1 MFNLSK
7 AAWFCLLLWMPALW
21 AADSGWLVSPQND
34 HAKVRIRAEPAAGET
49 RMLLSVQLE
58 KGWKT
63 YWRSPGEGGI
73 APTIAW
79 NSPLDAVKWYWPVPQ
94 RFDVSG
100 ISTQGYHEQVVLPIV
115 ISAKTSKTLSGT
127 LTLSTCSNV
136 CILTDYPFSVDLSAP
151 VSAENQQQFE
161 HDFAQAMG
169 QIPIA
174 NALTQQIQAGFSQ
187 GEVQILAQRDEG
199 WQQPE
204 LFFDTLE
211 DVDLGKPIVTVQ
223 GNQLLVQVPATD
235 GWGEG
240 TGDLRGKPLTMVIT
254 DAGLA
259 QQVTVTIGPAL
270 SLPTS
275 PTPFWSWI
283 LMALAGGLI
292 LNLMPCVLPVLA
304 MKLGSILQ
312 TEHQTRRQVRWQFLA
327 SSAGIITSFWLLALL
342 MTALRLGN
350 HALGWGIQFQN
361 PWFIGF
367 MVLVT
372 ALFTANLF
380 GLFEIRLSSSL
391 NTRIAAPRLET
402 SGRRGMAG
410 HFGQG
415 ALATLLATPCSA
427 PFLGTAV
434 AFALAAPLPALW
446 GIFTALGV
454 GMSLPWLAVAT
465 WPKLA
470 LCLPRPGRWMN
481 HLRIGMGVLMLASS
495 MWLLSLMV
503 SHIGLQMVVMMA
515 GVLLLA
521 LLLAIG
527 WRYGV
532 CVAAIVSLLCVLVVG
547 GLLAGKSLLAGSL
560 TADVWRKPLHDNIQW
575 QPLTESAIKKALVE
589 HKRVFVDVTADWCVT
604 CKVNK
609 IHVLMRDDVQQALQ
623 APDVVALRGDWT
635 RPSAEITEF
644 LRERGSVAI
653 PFNQIYGPQQP
664 QGVVLSPLLDR
675 DVLLKVLADAKGNKE

>member
-1 MFNLSK
+1 MRNLSK
-7 AAWFCLLLWMPALW
+7 TALFCLLLLWMPTLW
-21 AADSGWLVSPQND
+21 AADSGWLVRPQND
-34 HAKVRIRAEPAAGET
+34 HAKVQIRAEPSADDKT

-73 APTIAW
+73 APVIAW
-79 NSPLDAVKWYWPVPQ
+79 ATPLESVKWYWPVPQ

-100 ISTQGYHEQVVLPIV
+100 ISTQGYHEQVILPIV
-115 ISAKTSKTLSGT
+115 ISGQVPKILSGV

-136 CILTDYPFSVDLSAP
+136 CILTDYPFSVDLSSA
-151 VSAENQQQFE
+151 VSGEEQQQFE

-169 QIPIA
+169 QVPIA
-174 NALTQQIQAGFSQ
+174 NALTQQIQAGFSHS
-187 GEVQILAQRDEG
+187 EVQILAHRDEG

-204 LFFDTLE
+204 LFFDTLD
-211 DVDLGKPIVTVQ
+211 DVDLGKPIVSVQ
-223 GNQLLVQVPATD
+223 GAQLSVRVPATD

-240 TGDLRGKPLTMVIT
+240 SADLNGKSLTMVIT
-254 DAGLA
+254 DGGLA
-259 QQVTVTIGPAL
+259 QEATVTVGPAL
-270 SLPTS
+270 ALPQSST
-275 PTPFWSWI
+275 TFWSWV
-283 LMALAGGLI
+283 LMALVGGLI

-327 SSAGIITSFWLLALL
+327 SSAGIVTSFWLLALL
-342 MTALRLGN
+342 MSALRLGN
-350 HALGWGIQFQN
+350 HALGWGIQFQS

-372 ALFTANLF
+372 AIFTANLF
-380 GLFEIRLSSSL
+380 GLFEIHLSSSL
-391 NTRIAAPRLET
+391 NTRIATPRVEKPVAH
-402 SGRRGMAG
+402 GMAG

-415 ALATLLATPCSA
+415 VLATLLATPCSA

-454 GMSLPWLAVAT
+454 GMSLPWLAVAA

-495 MWLLSLMV
+495 LWLLSLMT
-503 SHIGLQMVVMMA
+503 SHVGLQTVMVIA
-515 GVLLLA
+515 GILLLA

-527 WRYGV
+527 WRYGIRI
-532 CVAAIVSLLCVLVVG
+532 AAIVSLIGVLLVG
-547 GLLAGKSLLAGSL
+547 GLLLVGSL
-560 TADVWRKPLHDNIQW
+560 TADLWRKPLHDNIPW
-575 QPLTESAIKKALVE
+575 QPLTESAIKQALAE

-609 IHVLMRDDVQQALQ
+609 IHVLMRDDVQLALQ

-644 LRERGSVAI
+644 LRSRGSVAI

-664 QGVVLSPLLDR
+664 QGIVLSPLLDR
-675 DVLLKVLADAKGNKE
+675 DVLLKVLADAKGNEK

>member
-1 MFNLSK
+1 MFNLFK
-7 AAWFCLLLWMPALW
+7 TALFCLLLLWIPTLW

-34 HAKVRIRAEPAAGET
+34 HAKVRLRTEASLSGET

-73 APTIAW
+73 APTIVW
-79 NSPLDAVKWYWPVPQ
+79 TRPLEKVKWFWPVPQ

-100 ISTQGYHEQVVLPIV
+100 ISTQGYHEQVMLPIV
-115 ISAKTSKTLSGT
+115 ISGPLPKTLSGI

-136 CILTDYPFSVDLSAP
+136 CILTDYPFSLDLTSPISA
-151 VSAENQQQFE
+151 ANQQQFE

-169 QIPIA
+169 QVPIA
-174 NALTQQIQAGFSQ
+174 NALTKQIQAGYGN
-187 GEVQILAQRDEG
+187 GEVQIHAIREEG
-199 WQQPE
+199 WQQPA

-211 DVDLGKPIVTVQ
+211 DADLGKPIVSVHDK
-223 GNQLLVQVPATD
+223 QLSVRVPTTN

-240 TGDLRGKPLTMVIT
+240 SADLQGKQLTMVIT
-254 DAGLA
+254 DGGLA
-259 QQVTVTIGPAL
+259 QEASVMIGPAIT
-270 SLPTS
+270 LPTS
-275 PTPFWSWI
+275 SIAFWSWI
-283 LMALAGGLI
+283 LMALTGGLI

-304 MKLGSILQ
+304 MKLGLILH

-327 SSAGIITSFWLLALL
+327 STAGIITSFWLLALL

-372 ALFTANLF
+372 ALFTANLL
-380 GLFEIRLSSSL
+380 GLFDIQLSSSL
-391 NTRIAAPRLET
+391 NTRIAAPRVEK
-402 SGRRGMAG
+402 SGVRGMVG

-415 ALATLLATPCSA
+415 VLATLLATPCSA

-454 GMSLPWLAVAT
+454 GMSLPWLAVAAC
-465 WPKLA
+465 PKLA
-470 LCLPRPGRWMN
+470 LCLPKPGRWMN
-481 HLRIGMGVLMLASS
+481 HLRIAMGVLMLASS
-495 MWLLSLMV
+495 LWLLSLMV
-503 SHIGLQMVVMMA
+503 SHIGLQAVMVIT
-515 GVLLLA
+515 GVLLLT
-521 LLLAIG
+521 LIFAIA
-527 WRYGV
+527 WRYG
-532 CVAAIVSLLCVLVVG
+532 ARKATIAITALLMGALLMTCVL
-547 GLLAGKSLLAGSL
+547 
-560 TADVWRKPLHDNIQW
+560 TANLWHKPLYDNVAW
-575 QPLTESAIKKALVE
+575 QLLTESAIKEALHE
-589 HKRVFVDVTADWCVT
+589 NKRVFVDVTADWCVT

-609 IHVLMRDDVQQALQ
+609 LHVLMRDDVQKALQ

-635 RPSAEITEF
+635 HPSAEITQF

-653 PFNQIYGPQQP
+653 PFNQIYGPEQQ

-675 DVLLKVLADAKGNKE
+675 DVLLKELADAKGLQK